1 MIKLRVLDGPNEC
14 HEHRCAVEE
23 TDKDHK
29 YLFGNILVDF
39 TINNPDVKI
48 TRGDIIVLDGATVY
62 TVIARKIIS
71 LEHSKA

>member
-1 MIKLRVLDGPNEC
+1 MIKLRVIDGPNEY
-14 HEHRCAVEE
+14 HEYRCAVEE

-39 TINNPDVKI
+39 TINSQDVKI
-48 TRGDIIVLDGATVY
+48 THGDIIVLDSATVY
-62 TVIARKIIS
+62 TVIARKIVS

>member
-14 HEHRCAVEE
+14 HEYMCAVEE

-29 YLFGNILVDF
+29 YLFGNILADF
-39 TINNPDVKI
+39 TINSPDVKI

-62 TVIARKIIS
+62 TILARGIVS